1 MSNINFTSMVK
12 YLNASPSRAGTVANQ
27 IAAQVGKPYFL
38 PGDYWKTMRE
48 ALVADRRLTR
58 DGQALAAAAQNT
70 SDPKKKPLFTTT
82 ARNWAE
88 LAPRWDGHTHVHL
101 PATTVLLGD
110 LPVRIPAL
118 CAEQLPNGELEVLL
132 VRFNLEE
139 LNPDAIQGALRI
151 LQRAY
156 PGATVTFVD
165 VQRKKVTTAGPRL
178 KKYDGWLDQAGMYIA
193 HVLRQ
198 QGGQAA

>member
-1 MSNINFTSMVK
+1 MVK
-12 YLNASPSRAGTVANQ
+12 YLNARPARAGVVANQ
-27 IAAQVGKPYFL
+27 IAAQVGQPYFL
-38 PGDYWKTMRE
+38 PGDYWKSMRE

-58 DGQALAAAAQNT
+58 DGQALAAAAQNAR
-70 SDPKKKPLFTTT
+70 DPKKKASF
-82 ARNWAE
+82 AAAAHNWAE
-88 LAPRWDGHTHVHL
+88 LAPRWDGCEHVHL
-101 PATTVLLGD
+101 PATTVTLGN

-118 CAEQLPNGELEVLL
+118 CAERRPDGQLEVLL

-139 LNPDAIQGALRI
+139 LGSDAVQGALRI

-165 VQRKKVTTAGPRL
+165 VPRKKVTAARGDLAT
-178 KKYDGWLDQAGMYIA
+178 YDAYLDQAGMYLAYI
-193 HVLRQ
+193 LDS

>member
-38 PGDYWKTMRE
+38 PGDYWKAMRE

-70 SDPKKKPLFTTT
+70 SDPKKKSSFAAA
-82 ARNWAE
+82 ARNWAD
-88 LAPRWDGHTHVHL
+88 LASRWDGCTHVHL
-101 PATTVLLGD
+101 PATTVMLGN

-118 CAEQLPNGELEVLL
+118 CAEQLPSGELEVLL
-132 VRFNLEE
+132 VRFNLDE
-139 LNPDAIQGALRI
+139 LNPDAVQGALRI

-156 PGATVTFVD
+156 PGAAVTFVD
-165 VQRKKVTTAGPRL
+165 VPRKKVITAGARL
-178 KKYDGWLDQAGMYIA
+178 KKYDGWLDQAGMYLA
-193 HVLRQ
+193 YVLE
-198 QGGQAA
+198 GQARQTA